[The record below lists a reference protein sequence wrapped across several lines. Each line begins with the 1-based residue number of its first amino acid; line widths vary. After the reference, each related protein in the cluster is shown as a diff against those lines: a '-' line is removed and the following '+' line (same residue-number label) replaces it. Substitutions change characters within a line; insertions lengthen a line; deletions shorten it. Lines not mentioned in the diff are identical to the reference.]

1 MIAAQVI
8 RVSEY
13 WMRRTGRVRDGGR
26 SSSRPGNLSL
36 AQRRGSS
43 TNPEESLGRLTV
55 LIVRFRCR
63 LTQVTSLPA

>member
-13 WMRRTGRVRDGGR
+13 WMRRTGRVRER
-26 SSSRPGNLSL
+26 RAFIIRPGNLSL

-63 LTQVTSLPA
+63 LTQVMSLPA